1 MERVVPIR
9 RFVSWVIDSLLFFAA
24 GSAVLYVIHRL
35 DRLAGI
41 SGPDSVSIDLHE
53 LLVVQAPLSLLIT
66 YAAWL
71 FIILRFGPPGRRL
84 TFTEVRCRR
93 GGAAGPP
100 RKAFR
105 SVVKVLLHISLVG
118 LIIDALFIMRD
129 RRERRSIPDIL
140 AGTVIVPRRR

>member
-9 RFVSWVIDSLLFFAA
+9 RFVSWVIDSLMFFAA
-24 GSAVLYVIHRL
+24 GAGVLYVIHQI
-35 DRLAGI
+35 DRLTGI
-41 SGPDSVSIDLHE
+41 SGPGSVSFDVYE
-53 LLVVQAPLSLLIT
+53 LLVVQAPLSLVIT
-66 YAAWL
+66 YGAWL
-71 FIILRFGPPGRRL
+71 FIIVKFGPPGRRL
-84 TFTEVRCRR
+84 TFTEVRCHR

>member
-35 DRLAGI
+35 DRLTGI
-41 SGPDSVSIDLHE
+41 SGPDSVSFDMYDL
-53 LLVVQAPLSLLIT
+53 LAIQAPLSLLIT
-66 YAAWL
+66 YGLWL
-71 FIILRFGPPGRRL
+71 FVILKFGPPGRRL

-93 GGAAGPP
+93 GGSAGSY

-105 SVVKVLLHISLVG
+105 SVVKILLHISLVG
-118 LIIDALFIMRD
+118 LIIDALFIIRD
-129 RRERRSIPDIL
+129 RRERRSISDIL
-140 AGTVIVPRRR
+140 AGTVIAPRR